1 MIKYKLVCCDCD
13 AEFEGWFPSISSF
26 DKQKKTGQL
35 VCPMCDSNR
44 VVKALMAPSIKKKT
58 TQTKS
63 KSNQEKLMMS
73 GRARQILKQIE
84 KTVKKEYTDVG
95 NKFPEEARKAFKGE
109 RDEKIYGTATK
120 KELKELDKEG
130 IDIFPVPEI
139 KDN

>member
-1 MIKYKLVCCDCD
+1 MIKYQLICATCD
-13 AEFEGWFPSISSF
+13 AEFEGWFPDIANY
-26 DKQKKTGQL
+26 DKQKKLKQL
-35 VCPMCDSNR
+35 LCPMCDSTK
-44 VVKALMAPSIKKKT
+44 VAKAVMAPSIKKKS
-58 TQTKS
+58 TQTQS
-63 KSNQEKLMMS
+63 KPNQAKLMMS

-95 NKFPEEARKAFKGE
+95 NKFPEEARKASRGE

-120 KELKELDKEG
+120 KELKDLNKEG

>member
-1 MIKYKLVCCDCD
+1 
-13 AEFEGWFPSISSF
+13 
-26 DKQKKTGQL
+26 
-35 VCPMCDSNR
+35 MCDSTK
-44 VVKALMAPSIKKKT
+44 VTKAIMAPSVKKKS
-58 TQTKS
+58 TQTVS
-63 KSNQEKLMMS
+63 KPNQAKLMMS

-95 NKFPEEARKAFKGE
+95 NKFPEEARKASRGE

-120 KELKELDKEG
+120 KELKDLNKEG

>member
-1 MIKYKLVCCDCD
+1 
-13 AEFEGWFPSISSF
+13 
-26 DKQKKTGQL
+26 
-35 VCPMCDSNR
+35 
-44 VVKALMAPSIKKKT
+44 MAPSIKKKI

-63 KSNQEKLMMS
+63 KPNQEKLMMS